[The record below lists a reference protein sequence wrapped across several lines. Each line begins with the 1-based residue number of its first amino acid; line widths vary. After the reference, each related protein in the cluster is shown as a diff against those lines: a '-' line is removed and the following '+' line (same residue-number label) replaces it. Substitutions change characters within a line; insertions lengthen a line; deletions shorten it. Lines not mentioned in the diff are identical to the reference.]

1 MSEENSVM
9 LELLKVA
16 YMQNIAQHGIPN
28 NAKVRQDILK
38 DLYFD
43 VAFQKFDLK
52 ETRDGKSTHKRTFLV
67 KSPHFYQNDK
77 NLSNADFNGKSP
89 A

>member
-28 NAKVRQDILK
+28 NAKVRQILK
-38 DLYFD
+38 DLY
-43 VAFQKFDLK
+43 FDLK